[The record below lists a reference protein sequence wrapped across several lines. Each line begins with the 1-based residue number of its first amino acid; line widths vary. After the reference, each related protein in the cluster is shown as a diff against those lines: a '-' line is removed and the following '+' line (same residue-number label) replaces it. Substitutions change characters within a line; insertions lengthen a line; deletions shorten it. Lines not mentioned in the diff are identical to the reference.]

1 MNFMK
6 DIRTTI
12 TTTEQI
18 NRIIDKYEAEQEE
31 ADDTEDLYGDAPTDE
46 EWNDWFMNQS
56 LLRQSAESASCS

>member
-12 TTTEQI
+12 TTTKQI
-18 NRIIDKYEAEQEE
+18 NMIIDKYE

-46 EWNDWFMNQS
+46 EWNDWFNGK
-56 LLRQSAESASCS
+56 

>member
-31 ADDTEDLYGDAPTDE
+31 ADD
-46 EWNDWFMNQS
+46 Q
-56 LLRQSAESASCS
+56 ESAAPLAVAHLETDCV

>member
-31 ADDTEDLYGDAPTDE
+31 ADDTEDLYGDAQMSSMIVT
-46 EWNDWFMNQS
+46 
-56 LLRQSAESASCS
+56 RSCS

>member
-31 ADDTEDLYGDAPTDE
+31 ADDTEDLYGDVPTDE
-46 EWNDWFMNQS
+46 EWNDWFNGK
-56 LLRQSAESASCS
+56 